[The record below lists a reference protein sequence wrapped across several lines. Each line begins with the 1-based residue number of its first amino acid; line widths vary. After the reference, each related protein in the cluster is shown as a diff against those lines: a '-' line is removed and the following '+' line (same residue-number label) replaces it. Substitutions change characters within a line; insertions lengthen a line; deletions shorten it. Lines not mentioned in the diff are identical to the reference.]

1 MLAGRL
7 TTLPGAEAYQMREH
21 NHQLQKLINIL
32 HFLHNC
38 PAGIRKISAQDGV
51 THKLNCKLKMCLQF
65 LFLNNSGNIYI
76 LYHGGNSSIFGTHI
90 FLLQNRQC
98 RKYDFHKIVAKICD
112 PRPRRVSTSLLLPA
126 TTEPRHIHSSSG
138 SLESKL
144 G

>member
-1 MLAGRL
+1 MAWVGKVGKLVHA
-7 TTLPGAEAYQMREH
+7 
-21 NHQLQKLINIL
+21 LQYNG
-32 HFLHNC
+32 HSSSF
-38 PAGIRKISAQDGV
+38 V
-51 THKLNCKLKMCLQF
+51 THVL
-65 LFLNNSGNIYI
+65 SP
-76 LYHGGNSSIFGTHI
+76 
-90 FLLQNRQC
+90 QNRQC

>member
-51 THKLNCKLKMCLQF
+51 THKLNCKLKKCLQF
-65 LFLNNSGNIYI
+65 FFLGGSDGVGWQSWLEAAAFLF
-76 LYHGGNSSIFGTHI
+76 
-90 FLLQNRQC
+90 
-98 RKYDFHKIVAKICD
+98 
-112 PRPRRVSTSLLLPA
+112 
-126 TTEPRHIHSSSG
+126 
-138 SLESKL
+138 
-144 G
+144 

>member
-51 THKLNCKLKMCLQF
+51 THKLNCKLKKCLQF
-65 LFLNNSGNIYI
+65 LFL
-76 LYHGGNSSIFGTHI
+76 GGWLEANA
-90 FLLQNRQC
+90 FLLWGNYLSENC
-98 RKYDFHKIVAKICD
+98 
-112 PRPRRVSTSLLLPA
+112 
-126 TTEPRHIHSSSG
+126 
-138 SLESKL
+138 
-144 G
+144 